1 MKAIVLFTVL
11 LSIAAGART
20 ELSGT
25 IAGRTFT
32 TDGNPHIVTD
42 NLTVGAGGKTI
53 IEEGCV
59 FLFKPFTGLV
69 VDGSLRVEGTL
80 ENPVVFTTIHDS
92 AYGGTAEQLPNPFD
106 WNGILITPN
115 ATDVKLSNFVLA
127 YSVYGVKSQKETFV
141 INNGTF
147 RQNGQFHVTVSD
159 KIKPVVDGMPYTYN
173 AATVVPPEAEPPET
187 VQPQAVQPAVAPL
200 RRGKAGKVLPIMLIG
215 AGAIAGGLTAFPL
228 SSWAETSEAYENER
242 SVAVQAELKDEAR
255 TDMTTTLVLG
265 GVSLIAI
272 PTGIVWYVR
281 RKRQRPDNARV
292 SMYPVITTSSTGAR
306 LLINL

>member
-1 MKAIVLFTVL
+1 MRTAVLCAAL
-11 LSIAAGART
+11 LSACAAGQT
-20 ELSGT
+20 ELSGS
-25 IAGRTFT
+25 IGGITFSK
-32 TDGNPHIVTD
+32 DGSPYVVKD
-42 NLTVGAGGKTI
+42 NLTVAANRKAVV
-53 IEEGCV
+53 EEGCV
-59 FLFKPFTGLV
+59 FLFKPFTGIV
-69 VDGSLRVEGTL
+69 VDGSMRVEGTL
-80 ENPVVFTTIHDS
+80 DNPVVFTSIHDS
-92 AYGGTAEQLPNPFD
+92 AYGGSGEQLPNPFD
-106 WNGILITPN
+106 WNGILITPK

-127 YSVYGVKSQKETFV
+127 YSVYGVKSQKDSFV

-173 AATVVPPEAEPPET
+173 AATVVPPKTEPPVT
-187 VQPQAVQPAVAPL
+187 VQPAVAPA
-200 RRGKAGKVLPIMLIG
+200 RTGKAGKVLPIMLIG

-242 SVAVQAELKDEAR
+242 SVAVQAELKDEAQ

-272 PTGIVWYVR
+272 PIGIVWYVR
-281 RKRQRPDNARV
+281 RKRQRPDDARV

-306 LLINL
+306 LIINL